1 MVMCVMGQL
10 LIAAPGRG
18 QDRTKQTISLDYHN
32 AAFTTVV
39 KAIEQKSGLI
49 VMYELTPVLERQ
61 QVTIAVKDKSV
72 AEVLDLLVDGR
83 MLKWSLKETD
93 NIVRLERVIV
103 PGPKSSADGLP
114 SSDPPRLSGIIK
126 DAQGNPLAGVTVVVR
141 NSKILSSTN
150 AEGYFSIPAKE
161 GDVIICTYISC
172 EPRMIRV
179 TGDMQHLG
187 SLGQIVMIQS
197 ASGLD
202 EMVVI
207 AYGTTTRRLATGSV
221 STVSGEEIERQ
232 PVSNALEA
240 LEGQAPGLFVSQ
252 SNGVTG
258 SQMNVNIRG
267 QISIGSG
274 QVPLFIIDGVPF
286 EETPINTL
294 GNSSY
299 AGVQGAAGFI
309 DPMNSINPSD
319 IESISVLKDGDA
331 TAIYGSR
338 AANGV
343 VLITTKKGK
352 AGATKFDLN
361 AYSGAGTVTHI
372 MPMLGPSQYLTMR
385 DEAFANDGTTP
396 TVSSAPDLTVWD
408 TTKSTNFD
416 KKFMGNTAHQTDIT
430 GALSGG
436 DQRLHYLFSNTLRHT
451 SPTYPGD
458 FGYNRYASHLSID
471 NTSLDGRFALTVSA
485 FYTKESNNQPI
496 ADLTSEVYNLPPDYP
511 LYNANGSLNWTGGF
525 TNPISYQLQTSQFKS
540 NNLLTNATLRYTVLP
555 GLNAKVSLGYNNISQ
570 SNMLLS
576 PLAAENPATSPLS
589 SAIYSSNYVESY
601 IVEPQLDYTKVLGK
615 GKLTALAGGTW
626 QQSNFVQ
633 PYFVQASGFPSD
645 QLMSSWAAAST
656 ITSKSSGYTDYKYA
670 SGFARI
676 NYTWK
681 DRYLLNVTGRRDGSS
696 RFGPDRQWGNF
707 GSAGAGWIFSG
718 ENWMKEKAPWLSY
731 GKLRASYGTVGNDQI
746 ADYGYL
752 SSYAVDPYSYGGT
765 SIFPVRV
772 ANPKYGWETDHKI
785 DLALETGFIK
795 DRILLTADWFNNRT
809 GNQLVMAP
817 LSTQSG
823 FSFYQANLP
832 AVVES
837 MGWEFELKTIN
848 IKGKSVSW
856 TSSFNLTTT
865 HNKLVS
871 FPGLA
876 TTDYAG
882 VFIIGKPINNYTGYH
897 FTGLQNGIATVA
909 DLNKDGVITPGLEQT
924 PEKGDYKII
933 GQSSPK
939 FFGGFSNTVVYGQF
953 RLDVLFQFVKQLKP
967 DYRAVFPYSPVQ
979 PGAMINQD
987 SKILSDG
994 FKLSADVS
1002 SVASQ
1007 AYLNY
1012 YLSSDAVY
1020 SDASFIRLKNINL
1033 AYDLPHSWLK
1043 AAKIK
1048 SAGVF
1053 VRGQNLLTITHYF
1066 GFDPETGGNSV
1077 PSLPPLKQIVAGI
1090 HCSL

>member
-1 MVMCVMGQL
+1 MVICVMGQL

-83 MLKWSLKETD
+83 MLKWSLKEPD

-114 SSDPPRLSGIIK
+114 SSDPPRLSGIVK

-172 EPRMIRV
+172 EPRVIRV
-179 TGDMQHLG
+179 SADMQRLG
-187 SLGQIVMIQS
+187 SLGPIVLVQS
-197 ASGLD
+197 VSGLD
-202 EMVVI
+202 QTVVI
-207 AYGTTTRRLATGSV
+207 AYGTTTRRMATGSV
-221 STVSGEEIERQ
+221 STVSGEELQRQ

-240 LEGQAPGLFVSQ
+240 LEGKAPGLFISQ
-252 SNGVTG
+252 SNGAVG

-267 QISIGSG
+267 QISIFSG
-274 QVPLFIIDGVPF
+274 QKPLFIIDGVPF

-294 GNSSY
+294 GNSAY
-299 AGVQGAAGFI
+299 ANMEGAAGLI

-319 IESISVLKDGDA
+319 IESVSVLKDGDA

-338 AANGV
+338 GANGV

-372 MPMLGPSQYLTMR
+372 MPMLGLSQYLTMR
-385 DEAFANDGTTP
+385 HEAFANDGTTP
-396 TVSSAPDLTVWD
+396 TLSNAPDLTLWD
-408 TTKSTNFD
+408 TTKSTDFD
-416 KKFMGNTAHQTDIT
+416 KKLMGNTAHQTDIT
-430 GALSGG
+430 GTLSGG
-436 DQRLHYLFSNTLRHT
+436 DQRLHYLFSNTLRHQ

-458 FGYNRYASHLSID
+458 FAYNRYSSHVSLD
-471 NTSLDGRFALTVSA
+471 NTSLDGRFALTVTA

-496 ADLTSEVYNLPPDYP
+496 ADLTGQVYNLPPDYP

-525 TNPISYQLQTSQFKS
+525 NNPIAYQLQTSQFKS
-540 NNLLTNATLRYTVLP
+540 NNLLANSTLRYTILP

-570 SNMLLS
+570 SNTLLMPETS
-576 PLAAENPATSPLS
+576 LNPAVSPLS
-589 SAIYSSNYVESY
+589 SATYSSNYVESY

-615 GKLTALAGGTW
+615 GKLTALVGGTW

-645 QLMSSWAAAST
+645 QLMSSWTAAST
-656 ITSKSSGYTDYKYA
+656 ITYKSSGYTDYKYA

-681 DRYLLNVTGRRDGSS
+681 DRYLLNLSGRRDGSS

-707 GSAGAGWIFSG
+707 GSVGAGWIFSS
-718 ENWMKEKAPWLSY
+718 ENWMKEQTPWLSF

-746 ADYGYL
+746 PDYGYL
-752 SSYAVDPYSYGGT
+752 STYSSDPYSYGGA
-765 SIFPVRV
+765 SIIPSRV
-772 ANPKYGWETDHKI
+772 ANPNYRWETNRKI
-785 DLALETGFIK
+785 DVALETGFIK

-809 GNQLVMAP
+809 GNQLVNAP
-817 LSTQSG
+817 LSSQTG
-823 FSFYQANLP
+823 FTYYQANLP

-837 MGWEFELKTIN
+837 MGWEFELKTVN
-848 IKGKSVSW
+848 IKGKTVSW
-856 TSSFNLTTT
+856 SSSFNLTAAR
-865 HNKLVS
+865 NKLVS

-876 TTDYAG
+876 TTAYAD
-882 VFIIGKPINNYTGYH
+882 VYLIGQPINNYTGYH
-897 FTGLQNGIATVA
+897 FTGLQNGIATVE
-909 DLNKDGVITPGLEQT
+909 DLNKDGKFTQGLEQS
-924 PEKGDYKII
+924 PLKGDWKII
-933 GQSSPK
+933 GQTNPK
-939 FFGGFSNTVVYGQF
+939 FYGGFSNTITYGGFQ
-953 RLDVLFQFVKQLKP
+953 LDVFFQFVKQLKP
-967 DYRAVFPYSPVQ
+967 DFRAVSPFGSVQ
-979 PGAMINQD
+979 PGAMLNQD
-987 SKILSDG
+987 SHILSDG
-994 FKLSADVS
+994 FRPSADVS

-1012 YLSSDAVY
+1012 YLYSDGVY
-1020 SDASFIRLKNINL
+1020 SDASFIRLKNISL
-1033 AYDLPHSWLK
+1033 AYDLPRAWLK

-1066 GFDPETGGNSV
+1066 GFDPETAGTV
-1077 PSLPPLKQIVAGI
+1077 LPPLKQVVAGI